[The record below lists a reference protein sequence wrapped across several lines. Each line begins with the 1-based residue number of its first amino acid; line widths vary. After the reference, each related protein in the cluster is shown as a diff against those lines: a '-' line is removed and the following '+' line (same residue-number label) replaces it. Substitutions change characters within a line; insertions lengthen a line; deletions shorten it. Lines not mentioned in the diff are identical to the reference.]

1 MEDRKPQEFFTVQ
14 TRSELNGI
22 NEYLKLSDAFMV
34 AEADETIWK
43 ISFSLPT
50 GERVRLVKSYM
61 PLYGRNE
68 TCWIYE
74 PIMEE
79 IPT

>member
-50 GERVRLVKSYM
+50 GERVRLIRFYVLET
-61 PLYGRNE
+61 PL
-68 TCWIYE
+68 WKYE
-74 PIMEE
+74 NIMEE